1 MEMEM
6 AAQMNF
12 NAQPTL
18 GLRTPKPSR
27 VVPPNRHRN
36 SLRPNARR
44 AGSCLIVEGGSSP
57 QPTPKKPSWLKRFA
71 FASLA
76 SLLSFTSLTSL
87 GAPIDRHALVTR
99 HNVVLHQF
107 DVNNPLTVGNGEFAF
122 TVDATGLQ
130 TFGDAFE
137 HTIPLGT
144 LSDWGWHTAPNPN
157 NWSIDTFQF
166 KLYTNFNGRPVPY
179 ADVPHNQQTPEIK
192 WLRSNPH
199 RLDLGQI
206 GFVLKKSDGTLAQ
219 TNDLT
224 DITQTLD
231 LWNGEI
237 ISHFKFDGQPVDV
250 ETICAPDTDTIAV
263 HVTSSL
269 VKSQRLSIQIH
280 FPYGTGDTT
289 TADWSHPDA
298 HTTTLTRVQPNNA
311 IFTRKLDKD
320 SYFVGATWTEG
331 ATLTK
336 TANHQFEIVTDKRSD
351 TLEFVCAFRPI
362 THYVGKLPDFAQV
375 KQEASNH
382 WTNFWQTGGAID
394 LSGSK
399 DPRWFEL
406 ERRIVLSQY
415 LTAIQDAGDY
425 PPQETG
431 LTYNTWEGKFHLEM
445 HFWHEAHFALWD
457 RLPLLERSLDY
468 YNKILPR
475 AEGTA
480 KKQGYTGARWPKMT
494 SPSGAESPSPVGPFL
509 VWQEPHPIF
518 YAELCYRQHNDKATL
533 EKFKDVVFQTA
544 DFMASYPAWDTNT
557 HRYVLGPILQCAQ
570 EIFPKDKTFNPTFE
584 LTYWRWA
591 LETAQTWRTRL
602 GLPRDAKWDAV
613 LHDLAKPPVVDNKYA
628 FTETTPDS
636 YTNPKWNKDHPA
648 VVGALSW
655 IPGPGID
662 PVTMKNSFDWIW
674 KNWNWPD
681 TWGWDYPMLAM
692 TAARLGDGERAVDAL
707 LLDTPKNHYA
717 LNGHVYQRPGLTL
730 YLPANGGLL
739 YATAL
744 MAAGWDNAPKRN
756 APGFPDNG
764 QWTVRWENLKVAP

>member
-1 MEMEM
+1 MFDVPPFPHSTQLLDIEPQLHPV
-6 AAQMNF
+6 A
-12 NAQPTL
+12 
-18 GLRTPKPSR
+18 PSR
-27 VVPPNRHRN
+27 KAGGRHDHHPHEMK
-36 SLRPNARR
+36 SPRPNLTRTLA
-44 AGSCLIVEGGSSP
+44 LL
-57 QPTPKKPSWLKRFA
+57 W
-71 FASLA
+71 SLA
-76 SLLSFTSLTSL
+76 SFWSLTSRA
-87 GAPIDRHALVTR
+87 APIDRHALVTR

-107 DVNNPLTVGNGEFAF
+107 DPNNPLSVGNGQFCF

-130 TFGDAFE
+130 TFPEAFE

-144 LSDWGWHTAPNPN
+144 LSDWGWHTIPNTN
-157 NWSIDTFQF
+157 DWSIDTFQF
-166 KLYTNFNGRPVPY
+166 KQYTNFAARPVPY

-199 RLDLGQI
+199 RLHLGQI
-206 GFVLKKSDGTLAQ
+206 GFILKKSDGTLAQ

-250 ETICAPDTDTIAV
+250 DTLCSSSDVIAV
-263 HVTSSL
+263 QVKSPLVTSQQL
-269 VKSQRLSIQIH
+269 AIQIA

-289 TADWSHPDA
+289 TADWNHPEA
-298 HTTTLTRVQPNNA
+298 HETRVDKEE
-311 IFTRKLDKD
+311 ITGEHRFFRVLDKNY
-320 SYFVGATWTEG
+320 YFAFVHFKGAAFLQAG
-331 ATLTK
+331 K
-336 TANHQFEIVTDKRSD
+336 HQFQFLPDKKSD
-351 TLEFVCAFRPI
+351 TMELTVEFTTNLVSYAYQLI
-362 THYVGKLPDFAQV
+362 DFPSA
-375 KQEASNH
+375 KTSTEYR
-382 WTNFWQTGGAID
+382 WEKFWSTGGAID

-415 LTAIQDAGDY
+415 LTAIQDAGEN

-445 HFWHEAHFALWD
+445 HFWHEAQFALWD

-480 KKQGYTGARWPKMT
+480 KKQGYAGARWPKMT
-494 SPSGAESPSPVGPFL
+494 SPSGAESPSSVGPFL
-509 VWQEPHPIF
+509 VWQQPHPIF
-518 YAELCYRQHNDKATL
+518 YAELCYREHHDKATL
-533 EKFKDVVFQTA
+533 EKFKDIVFQTA
-544 DFMASYPAWDTNT
+544 DFMASYAAWDEKTK
-557 HRYVLGPILQCAQ
+557 RYILGPTLQCAQ
-570 EIFPKDKTFNPTFE
+570 EIFPKDNTFNPTFE
-584 LTYWRWA
+584 LTYWRWG
-591 LETAQTWRTRL
+591 LEAAQTWRTRL
-602 GLPRDAKWDAV
+602 GLPREKQWDAV
-613 LHDLAKPPVVDNKYA
+613 LHDLAKPPVVDGKYA
-628 FTETTPDS
+628 FTETTMDS
-636 YTNPKWNKDHPA
+636 YTNPKWNADHPS
-648 VVGALSW
+648 VVAALSW

-662 PVTMKNSFDWIW
+662 QSTMRNSFDWIW

-692 TAARLGDGERAVDAL
+692 TAARLGQPDRAIDAL

-717 LNGHVYQRPGLTL
+717 INGHVYQRPGLTL

-756 APGFPDNG
+756 APGFPDNA
-764 QWTVRWENLKVAP
+764 QWTVHWENLKVAP